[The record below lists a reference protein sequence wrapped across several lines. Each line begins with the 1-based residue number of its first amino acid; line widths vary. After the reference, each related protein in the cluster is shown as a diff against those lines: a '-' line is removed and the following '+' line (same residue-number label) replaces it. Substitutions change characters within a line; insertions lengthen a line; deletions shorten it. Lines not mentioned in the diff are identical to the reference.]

1 MKYNHFSVLEKEV
14 LSYIDDTKP
23 SIVLDATLGLGGHT
37 LSILNNKKSVSNVY
51 CIDQDKNSILI
62 AKERLEK
69 YSEKIKFINDNFKN
83 VNSHIHEK
91 VDYIIADLGVS
102 TYQIMNMDRGFSFNS
117 QNRLDMRMD
126 RSQVLDAYQI
136 VNSYSV
142 NRLSEI
148 LKDYGEEKNHFKIA
162 NQICRYRER
171 KDIFSCKELSDLV
184 SASSPGGGRLNSST
198 RTFMALRIEVNN
210 ELECLKEFLN
220 KSIEILNSGGKLI
233 IISFHSLEDRIVKNF
248 MKHCEKSCV
257 CETTKLI
264 CDCKKKSTLKILT
277 KKPIRPSQKEI
288 LANPNSRSAK
298 LRVGAII

>member
-1 MKYNHFSVLEKEV
+1 MKYNHFSVLEEEV
-14 LSYIDDTKP
+14 LSYVDDTKP

-126 RSQVLDAYQI
+126 RSQVLDAYQV

-148 LKDYGEEKNHFKIA
+148 LKDYGEEKNHYKIA

-248 MKHCEKSCV
+248 MKHCENNCV

-288 LANPNSRSAK
+288 LVNPNSRSAK
-298 LRVGAII
+298 LRVGAVI

>member
-1 MKYNHFSVLEKEV
+1 
-14 LSYIDDTKP
+14 
-23 SIVLDATLGLGGHT
+23 
-37 LSILNNKKSVSNVY
+37 
-51 CIDQDKNSILI
+51 
-62 AKERLEK
+62 
-69 YSEKIKFINDNFKN
+69 
-83 VNSHIHEK
+83 
-91 VDYIIADLGVS
+91 
-102 TYQIMNMDRGFSFNS
+102 MNMNRGFSFNS

-126 RSQVLDAYQI
+126 RSQVLDAYQV

-148 LKDYGEEKNHFKIA
+148 LKDYGEEKNHYKIA

-288 LANPNSRSAK
+288 LVNPNSRSAK
-298 LRVGAII
+298 LRVGAVI

>member
-148 LKDYGEEKNHFKIA
+148 LKDYGEEKNHYKIA

-288 LANPNSRSAK
+288 LINPNSRSAK

>member
-1 MKYNHFSVLEKEV
+1 MKYNHFSVLEEEV
-14 LSYIDDTKP
+14 LSYVDDTKP

-126 RSQVLDAYQI
+126 RSQVLDAYQV

-148 LKDYGEEKNHFKIA
+148 LKDYGEEKNHYKIA

-248 MKHCEKSCV
+248 MKHCEKKWV
-257 CETTKLI
+257 CETTKLS

-288 LANPNSRSAK
+288 LVNPNSRSAK
-298 LRVGAII
+298 LRVGAVI

>member
-1 MKYNHFSVLEKEV
+1 MKYNHFSVLEEEV
-14 LSYIDDTKP
+14 LSYVDDTKP

-126 RSQVLDAYQI
+126 RSQVLDAYQV

-148 LKDYGEEKNHFKIA
+148 LKDYGEEKNHYKIA
-162 NQICRYRER
+162 NQICRYR
-171 KDIFSCKELSDLV
+171 KEKIYSH
-184 SASSPGGGRLNSST
+184 A
-198 RTFMALRIEVNN
+198 
-210 ELECLKEFLN
+210 
-220 KSIEILNSGGKLI
+220 
-233 IISFHSLEDRIVKNF
+233 KNF
-248 MKHCEKSCV
+248 
-257 CETTKLI
+257 
-264 CDCKKKSTLKILT
+264 LT
-277 KKPIRPSQKEI
+277 W
-288 LANPNSRSAK
+288 
-298 LRVGAII
+298 

>member
-1 MKYNHFSVLEKEV
+1 MKYNHFSVLEEEV
-14 LSYIDDTKP
+14 LSYVDDTKP

-51 CIDQDKNSILI
+51 CIDQDKNSILV

-148 LKDYGEEKNHFKIA
+148 LKDYGEEKNHYKIA

-233 IISFHSLEDRIVKNF
+233 IISFH
-248 MKHCEKSCV
+248 
-257 CETTKLI
+257 
-264 CDCKKKSTLKILT
+264 
-277 KKPIRPSQKEI
+277 
-288 LANPNSRSAK
+288 
-298 LRVGAII
+298 